1 LNAPSGAPARAV
13 AGHIGV
19 LEQRNAPPC
28 VFCAHVTSEKL
39 AVLLAANRETL
50 FSASSEARQIV
61 DIVCGRYNS
70 TIA

>member
-1 LNAPSGAPARAV
+1 M
-13 AGHIGV
+13 